1 MRVAPI
7 TITLLTLCLPA
18 SAMSQTAGER
28 GTPSSAK
35 HSVEVPSVLPD
46 KVPTAQTRA
55 ALSLQQADVSLRW
68 KRPGLY
74 VTAGFGESWESDI
87 INFRKDETVS
97 ASLGV
102 PITYER
108 ESVKSLRPAGT
119 GEAGV
124 GYNFGNNFRAEVAY
138 VLKAHAAVSETTIG
152 TVYYDGGSLTFE
164 GNTEITG
171 TLRKHAFFATLYYD
185 LPTHSRWA
193 PFVGAGL
200 GVARVTSSD
209 MRYDYDVVY
218 STGTR
223 VVGSRTEP
231 GGNGNALA
239 YQAKL
244 GLQYLISGATAVF
257 LTGQYFHLNR
267 IDLGGGTIYEEFQ
280 IFGARAGVVYRW

>member
-1 MRVAPI
+1 MRLTPLAI
-7 TITLLTLCLPA
+7 FLLVFCLST
-18 SAMSQTAGER
+18 SAMSQTAEER
-28 GTPSSAK
+28 VTPSSAER
-35 HSVEVPSVLPD
+35 SVENPSP
-46 KVPTAQTRA
+46 ASSRH
-55 ALSLQQADVSLRW
+55 QQSDVIESW
-68 KRPGLY
+68 KQPGLY

-87 INFRKDETVS
+87 INFRKDETFS
-97 ASLGV
+97 ATFGV

-108 ESVKSLRPAGT
+108 ESVKSLQPSGT
-119 GEAGV
+119 VEAGV
-124 GYNFGNNFRAEVAY
+124 GYNFGNNFRGEVAY
-138 VLKAHAAVSETTIG
+138 VLKGHSAGSERTAG

-171 TLRKHAFFATLYYD
+171 TLRKHALFTTLYYD
-185 LPTHSRWA
+185 LPTNSRWI

-223 VVGSRTEP
+223 AIGSRIEP
-231 GGNGNALA
+231 GGNNNALA

-244 GLQYLISGATAVF
+244 GLQYLISETTAVF
-257 LTGQYFHLNR
+257 LTGNYFHINR
-267 IDLGGGTIYEEFQ
+267 IDLGGGTIYEEFE